1 MSPEN
6 PEHLLSSYALG
17 GLSPE
22 ERGRL
27 FAAALKDQDLFDRLV
42 DEEAVRLGL
51 ERRENRAL
59 LLAALRPSWKDRIA
73 DFFRQP
79 KYSVLVAGTAAAVLA
94 VGIAIWPRPSSDK
107 LAVALDPTHAPAIS
121 MLGIETPDAEPARQT
136 EWSQLFQL
144 PVQQRIAA
152 RLGLNKIGGV
162 PEYRIGESLR
172 LGLSVENGGNCLLLD
187 RQADQAPTRLFPN
200 RFTSLMA
207 VPAGQTVFVPPAGQ
221 GNINVTGPPGLHR
234 LRLIIVPPDV
244 TLDLSVPASWVDKA
258 TVIEREYRVVPTAG
272 G

>member
-22 ERGRL
+22 EKEQL
-27 FAAALKDQDLFDRLV
+27 LAAALKDQDLFDRLV
-42 DEEAVRLGL
+42 EEETIRLGL
-51 ERRENRAL
+51 EQPANRERL
-59 LLAALRPSWKDRIA
+59 IAALRPSWKERIA
-73 DFFRQP
+73 DSFRQP
-79 KYSVLVAGTAAAVLA
+79 KYLVLVAGAAALLA

-107 LAVALDPTHAPAIS
+107 LAVALDPTRGPAIS
-121 MLGIETPDAEPARQT
+121 MLGIETPDAESSRQN
-136 EWSQLFQL
+136 EWAQLFQL
-144 PVQQRIAA
+144 PVKQHIAA
-152 RLGLNKIGGV
+152 RLGLNKTGGT

-200 RFTSLMA
+200 RFSSSMT

-221 GNINVTGPPGLHR
+221 GNINVAGPLGLHL
-234 LRLIIVPPDV
+234 LRLIVVPPDV
-244 TLDLSVPASWVDKA
+244 TLDLSAPASWVDKA
-258 TVIEREYRVVPTAG
+258 TVIEREYRVVPAAG